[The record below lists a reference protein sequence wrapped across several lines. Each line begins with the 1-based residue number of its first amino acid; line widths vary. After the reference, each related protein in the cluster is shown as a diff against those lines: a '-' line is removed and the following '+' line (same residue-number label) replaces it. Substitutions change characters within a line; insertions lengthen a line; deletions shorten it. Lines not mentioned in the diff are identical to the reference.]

1 MASKIDRIVEKMKVK
16 DFKLKSMLEI
26 TKAINE
32 DAPTEKLLSLFRMA
46 AVEELGIEKL
56 LLFSFDQSWKCVLKV
71 GVEDEVYDIQDHS
84 VFAAT
89 DSISLATAKGTEEAF
104 DIIIPVHH
112 HNSPIAYLLVG
123 DLAENAIK
131 ISPAIKHM
139 NYIQTLTNII
149 VVAIRN
155 KSLMVENLK
164 QERVKKEL
172 ELAAELQQLLVP
184 DKIESTEEL
193 DVSSFYKPHAQ
204 LGGDYYDF
212 LTLADGRK
220 MFCIADVS
228 GKGVSAAFLMSNFQ
242 AHLRAIF
249 TYTDQQLKDVV
260 RDLNRKVNSSA
271 MGEKYIT
278 MFIGI
283 WNEQSRELI
292 YINCG
297 HNPPL
302 LENGT
307 DEIIELTDGSLG
319 LGMLDE
325 IPSISEGSVFIKP
338 HSRLVCFTDGLVEI
352 ENEEK
357 EEFGIERV
365 MDILEKNPTASSE
378 QVNNRLILAVHEH
391 RKEMPFMDD
400 TAILTL
406 RFA

>member
-1 MASKIDRIVEKMKVK
+1 MPSKIDRLINKLTVK
-16 DFKLKSMLEI
+16 DFKLKSMLDI
-26 TKAINE
+26 TKAING
-32 DAPTEKLLSLFRMA
+32 DAPTAELLALFRQA
-46 AVEELGIEKL
+46 AEEELGIDKL
-56 LLFSFDQSWKCVLKV
+56 LLFSFDKSWKCILKV
-71 GVEDEVYDIQDHS
+71 GVEEEVYDVEDQSFFDS
-84 VFAAT
+84 T
-89 DSISLATAKGTEEAF
+89 DSISLATGTGAQESF
-104 DIIIPVHH
+104 DIVIPVHH
-112 HNSPIAYLLVG
+112 NSAPIAYLLVG
-123 DLAENAIK
+123 DLAEDELK

-155 KSLMVENLK
+155 KSLALENLK

-184 DKIESTEEL
+184 NKIESTDVL

-212 LTLADGRK
+212 LILADGRK

-283 WNEQSRELI
+283 WNDKTRELI

-307 DEIIELTDGSLG
+307 EEVIELTDGSLG

-352 ENEEK
+352 ENDQK
-357 EEFGIERV
+357 QEFGVERV
-365 MDILEKNPTASSE
+365 IDILEAHPKANSE
-378 QVNNRLILAVHEH
+378 QVNSRLIMAVHEH
-391 RKEMPFMDD
+391 RGEMPFMDD

>member
-1 MASKIDRIVEKMKVK
+1 MASKIDRLIEKMKVK

-26 TKAINE
+26 TKAINA
-32 DAPTEKLLSLFRMA
+32 DAPTDELLSLFRLA
-46 AVEELGIEKL
+46 AVEELGIDKL
-56 LLFSFDQSWKCVLKV
+56 VLFSFDQSWKCILKI
-71 GVEDEVYDIQDHS
+71 GVEEEVFDVKDQSFFD
-84 VFAAT
+84 AT
-89 DSISLATAKGTEEAF
+89 DSISLSTGTGTQESF
-104 DIIIPVHH
+104 DIVIPVHH
-112 HNSPIAYLLVG
+112 NNAPIAYLLVG
-123 DLAENAIK
+123 DLAEEELK

-139 NYIQTLTNII
+139 NYIHTLTNII

-155 KSLMVENLK
+155 KSLALENLK

-184 DKIESTEEL
+184 DKIESTEDL
-193 DVSSFYKPHAQ
+193 DAASFYKPHAQ

-212 LTLADGRK
+212 VTLADGRK

-249 TYTDQQLKDVV
+249 SYTNQQLKDVV
-260 RDLNRKVNSSA
+260 RDLNKKVNSSA

-283 WNEQSRELI
+283 WNGETRELI
-292 YINCG
+292 FINCG

-307 DEIIELTDGSLG
+307 DDIIELTDGSLG

-352 ENEEK
+352 ENDQK
-357 EEFGIERV
+357 QEFGIERV
-365 MDILEKNPTASSE
+365 IDILDKNPSSSSE
-378 QVNNRLILAVHEH
+378 QVNSRLIMAVHEH
-391 RKEMPFMDD
+391 RGEMPFMDD

>member
-1 MASKIDRIVEKMKVK
+1 MASKVDRLIEKMKVK

-26 TKAINE
+26 TKAINAE
-32 DAPTEKLLSLFRMA
+32 ATTEKLLGLFKQA
-46 AVEELGIEKL
+46 AVEELGIDKL
-56 LLFSFDQSWKCVLKV
+56 LLFSFDESWKCILKI
-71 GVEDEVYDIQDHS
+71 GVTDEIYDVKDQSLFH
-84 VFAAT
+84 AT
-89 DSISLATAKGTEEAF
+89 DSISLSTGTGTQESF
-104 DIIIPVHH
+104 DIVIPVHH
-112 HNSPIAYLLVG
+112 NNMPIAYLLVG
-123 DLAENAIK
+123 DLAEEELK

-149 VVAIRN
+149 IVAIRN
-155 KSLMVENLK
+155 KSLALENIA
-164 QERVKKEL
+164 QQMVKKEL

-184 DKIESTEEL
+184 NKIESTDEL
-193 DVSSFYKPHAQ
+193 DAASFYKPHAQ

-212 LTLADGRK
+212 VTLADGRK

-249 TYTDQQLKDVV
+249 SYTNQQLKDVV
-260 RDLNRKVNSSA
+260 RDLNKKVNSSA

-278 MFIGI
+278 MFIGL
-283 WNEQSRELI
+283 WNNKTRELV

-307 DEIIELTDGSLG
+307 ENIIELTDGSLG
-319 LGMLDE
+319 LGMLEE

-338 HSRLVCFTDGLVEI
+338 NSRLVCFTDGLVEI
-352 ENEEK
+352 ENDQMQ
-357 EEFGIERV
+357 EFGIERV
-365 MDILEKNPTASSE
+365 MEILEKNPTASSE
-378 QVNNRLILAVHEH
+378 QINSRLITAVNNH
-391 RKEMPFMDD
+391 RGEMPFMDD

-406 RFA
+406 RFT

>member
-1 MASKIDRIVEKMKVK
+1 MASKIDRLIEKMKVK

-26 TKAINE
+26 TKAINA
-32 DAPTEKLLSLFRMA
+32 DATTDELLRLFKLA
-46 AVEELGIEKL
+46 AVEELGIDKL
-56 LLFSFDQSWKCVLKV
+56 VLFSFDQSWKCILKI
-71 GVEDEVYDIQDHS
+71 GVEEEVFDVKDQSFFD
-84 VFAAT
+84 AT
-89 DSISLATAKGTEEAF
+89 DSISLSTGTGTQESF
-104 DIIIPVHH
+104 DIVIPVHH
-112 HNSPIAYLLVG
+112 NNAPIAYLLVG
-123 DLAENAIK
+123 DLAEEELK

-139 NYIQTLTNII
+139 NYIHTLTNII

-155 KSLMVENLK
+155 KSLALENLK

-184 DKIESTEEL
+184 DKIQSTEDL
-193 DVSSFYKPHAQ
+193 DAASFYKPHAQ

-212 LTLADGRK
+212 VTLADGRK

-249 TYTDQQLKDVV
+249 SYTNQQLKDVV
-260 RDLNRKVNSSA
+260 RDLNKKVNSSA

-283 WNEQSRELI
+283 WNSETRELI
-292 YINCG
+292 FINCG

-307 DEIIELTDGSLG
+307 DDIIELTDGSLG

-338 HSRLVCFTDGLVEI
+338 HSRLVCFTDGLVEV
-352 ENEEK
+352 ENDQK
-357 EEFGIERV
+357 QEFGIERV
-365 MDILEKNPTASSE
+365 IDILDKNPTSSSE
-378 QVNNRLILAVHEH
+378 QVNSRLIMAVHEH
-391 RKEMPFMDD
+391 RGEMPFMDD

>member
-1 MASKIDRIVEKMKVK
+1 MLSKVDRLIEKMKVK
-16 DFKLKSMLEI
+16 DFKLNSLLDI
-26 TKAINE
+26 TKAINA
-32 DAPTEKLLSLFRMA
+32 DAPTNELLALFRTT
-46 AVEELGIEKL
+46 AVEELGIDKL
-56 LLFSFDQSWKCVLKV
+56 LLFSLDEYWKCILKV
-71 GVEDEVYDIQDHS
+71 GVEEEVYDIEDQS
-84 VFAAT
+84 FFATT
-89 DSISLATAKGTEEAF
+89 DAISLSTGTGAKESF
-104 DIIIPVHH
+104 DIVIPVHH
-112 HNSPIAYLLVG
+112 NGSPIAYLLVG
-123 DLAENAIK
+123 DLAEDELK

-139 NYIQTLTNII
+139 KYLITLTNVI

-155 KSLMVENLK
+155 KSLALENLK

-172 ELAAELQQLLVP
+172 ELAAELQQMLVP
-184 DKIESTEEL
+184 DKIPSTEEL

-204 LGGDYYDF
+204 LGGDYYDI
-212 LTLADGRK
+212 LTLEDGRK

-249 TYTDQQLKDVV
+249 TYTNQPLKDAV
-260 RDLNRKVNSSA
+260 RDLNKKVNSSA

-283 WNEQSRELI
+283 WNPGSRELS

-302 LENGT
+302 LENGL
-307 DEIIELTDGSLG
+307 DDVVELKDGSLG

-325 IPSISEGSVFIKP
+325 IPSISEGSVVIKP

-352 ENEEK
+352 ENDCK
-357 EEFGIERV
+357 EEFGVEKVI
-365 MDILEKNPTASSE
+365 DILETNPKASSE
-378 QVNNRLILAVHEH
+378 QINNRLIMAVHEH
-391 RKEMPFMDD
+391 RGDMPFMDD